1 MEKIEWFQRQF
12 VTGHPAGML
21 PFFLD
26 RLAGTLVRL
35 REKTKNISDSI
46 LSERPEGKWSVK
58 ENIGHL
64 ADLEVI
70 AIRRIDEINKG
81 ISPMMSAVIPPQ
93 QDYNAQP
100 LPHILD
106 YFTKNR
112 NEAIKILNGLDG
124 NALKKSSL
132 HPRLKIQM
140 TPVDLAMFHAEHDD
154 HHLVRINEIL
164 KTLS

>member
-12 VTGHPAGML
+12 VMEQPAGML
-21 PFFLD
+21 PYFCD
-26 RLAGTLVRL
+26 RLDGTLIRL
-35 REKTKNISDSI
+35 REKTRNVSDSI
-46 LSERPEGKWSVK
+46 LSDKLDSKWSIK
-58 ENIGHL
+58 ENVGHL

-70 AIRRIDEINKG
+70 AIKRINEIGTG
-81 ISPMMSAVIPPQ
+81 ISPMMSAIMPLQ

-100 LPHILD
+100 LQQILD
-106 YFTKNR
+106 YFAKNR
-112 NEAIKILNGLDG
+112 KEAIKILNRLDD

-154 HHLVRINEIL
+154 HHMVRINEIL
-164 KTLS
+164 KTLC